1 MKKAGWLKNGIATE
15 HGIVDS
21 KGTMLKRG
29 KMTTHAIHAWNG
41 ISPVVAPAPAPAP
54 VVEEEEVDVEIE
66 DLTKGELEELAR
78 TYGVELDKRESKASL
93 LSSVKALIM

>member
-41 ISPVVAPAPAPAP
+41 ISPVVAPAP
-54 VVEEEEVDVEIE
+54 VVQEEEVDVEIE

>member
-41 ISPVVAPAPAPAP
+41 ISPVVAPAP
-54 VVEEEEVDVEIE
+54 VVEEEEEVDVEIE

-93 LSSVKALIM
+93 VDSVKALIMG

>member
-1 MKKAGWLKNGIATE
+1 
-15 HGIVDS
+15 
-21 KGTMLKRG
+21 
-29 KMTTHAIHAWNG
+29 MTTHAIHAWNG
-41 ISPVVAPAPAPAP
+41 ISPVVAPAP

>member
-29 KMTTHAIHAWNG
+29 QMTTHAIHAWNG
-41 ISPVVAPAPAPAP
+41 ISPVVAPAP

>member
-41 ISPVVAPAPAPAP
+41 ISPVVAPAP

-93 LSSVKALIM
+93 LSSVKALIMG

>member
-41 ISPVVAPAPAPAP
+41 ISPVVAPAPAP

-66 DLTKGELEELAR
+66 DLTKGEREELAR
-78 TYGVELDKRESKASL
+78 TYGAELDKRESKASL
-93 LSSVKALIM
+93 LSSVKALIMG

>member
-41 ISPVVAPAPAPAP
+41 ISLVVAPAP

-93 LSSVKALIM
+93 LSSVKALIMG

>member
-41 ISPVVAPAPAPAP
+41 ISPVVAPAP
-54 VVEEEEVDVEIE
+54 VVEEEEEVDVEIE

-93 LSSVKALIM
+93 LSSVKALIMG

>member
-41 ISPVVAPAPAPAP
+41 ISPVVAPAPAP
-54 VVEEEEVDVEIE
+54 VVEEEVDVEIE

-93 LSSVKALIM
+93 LSSVKALIMG

>member
-41 ISPVVAPAPAPAP
+41 ISPAVAPAP

>member
-41 ISPVVAPAPAPAP
+41 ISPVVAP

>member
-41 ISPVVAPAPAPAP
+41 ISPVVAPAP

-93 LSSVKALIM
+93 VDSVKALIMG

>member
-41 ISPVVAPAPAPAP
+41 ISPVVAPAP
-54 VVEEEEVDVEIE
+54 VVEEEEEVDVEIE

>member
-41 ISPVVAPAPAPAP
+41 ISPVVAPAP

>member
-41 ISPVVAPAPAPAP
+41 ISPVVAPAPAP
-54 VVEEEEVDVEIE
+54 VVEEEVDVEIE

>member
-41 ISPVVAPAPAPAP
+41 ISPVVAPAP
-54 VVEEEEVDVEIE
+54 VVEEEEVGSD
-66 DLTKGELEELAR
+66 G
-78 TYGVELDKRESKASL
+78 GGP
-93 LSSVKALIM
+93 